1 MKQISETHH
10 VDQSRISNVMH
21 VNKKGLRILVDDNLV
36 RQLPEGQDMIVDI
49 SEPAG
54 SSGGTPGMNS
64 SAIEIRLTF

>member
-1 MKQISETHH
+1 
-10 VDQSRISNVMH
+10 MH